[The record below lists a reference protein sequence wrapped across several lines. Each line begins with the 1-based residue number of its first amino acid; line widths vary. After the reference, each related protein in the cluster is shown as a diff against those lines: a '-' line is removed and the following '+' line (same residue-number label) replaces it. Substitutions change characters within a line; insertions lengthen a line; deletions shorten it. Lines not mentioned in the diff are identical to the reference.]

1 MISNSTDTNTS
12 FEHKSVLLEE
22 SIDGLNINSN
32 GVYVD
37 GTVGLGG
44 HSEKIVQK
52 LTGGRLFCFD
62 LDKAAISIASD
73 RLSIYGDKI
82 VFINDDYKNMIKYL
96 EKDKVSEIDGII
108 LDLGMSSMQIDDAS
122 RGFSYMNNGY
132 LDMRMDKE
140 SQLTAFEVVNNYSYE
155 DLVTLFKE
163 YGEEINANRIAHEIL
178 KRRAVKKI
186 ETTTELADI
195 ICSSYPMREK
205 RKGHP
210 AKKVFQAIRIEVNN
224 ELRGL
229 YEFICAALLRL
240 KVGGRGV
247 FITFHSLED
256 RIVKQAIQYLEKDC
270 VCDKKA
276 PICTCN
282 KRSEVKIINKK
293 PIVASIEEIK
303 KNSRAQSAKLRI
315 VERI

>member
-1 MISNSTDTNTS
+1 
-12 FEHKSVLLEE
+12 
-22 SIDGLNINSN
+22 
-32 GVYVD
+32 
-37 GTVGLGG
+37 
-44 HSEKIVQK
+44 
-52 LTGGRLFCFD
+52 
-62 LDKAAISIASD
+62 
-73 RLSIYGDKI
+73 
-82 VFINDDYKNMIKYL
+82 
-96 EKDKVSEIDGII
+96 
-108 LDLGMSSMQIDDAS
+108 
-122 RGFSYMNNGY
+122 MNNGY